1 MNGSQTLS
9 RKFGLQRSECEV
21 TGRVSR
27 QDKLD
32 KAVAEVA
39 LAVKQDYRPRRF
51 RNIFPHTFMMRQES
65 CATHLWL
72 FKPRLAGVVF

>member
-21 TGRVSR
+21 TGRVW
-27 QDKLD
+27 QHDKLD

-51 RNIFPHTFMMRQES
+51 RNIFPHIFMMRQRGARRICGYSNPPIEE
-65 CATHLWL
+65 
-72 FKPRLAGVVF
+72 

>member
-21 TGRVSR
+21 TGTVSR

-32 KAVAEVA
+32 KAVADVA
-39 LAVKQDYRPRRF
+39 FAVKQDYRPCRF
-51 RNIFPHTFMMRQES
+51 RNIFPHIFMMRLER

-72 FKPRLAGVVF
+72 LKPAY